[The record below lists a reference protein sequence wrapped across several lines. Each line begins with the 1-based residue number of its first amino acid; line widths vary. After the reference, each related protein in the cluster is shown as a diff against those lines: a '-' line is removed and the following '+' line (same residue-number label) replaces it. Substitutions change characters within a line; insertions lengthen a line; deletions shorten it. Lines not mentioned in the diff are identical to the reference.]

1 VGDLPAILG
10 GLPVRRDQSWPEWP
24 QFGEAEREL
33 LASTLE
39 SGRWSAARGHLAADF
54 ANEFAA
60 FQGARHGLALANG
73 SCSLEVALGAC
84 GIGAGDEVLVPG
96 LTFVTTAI
104 SVLAVNATPVFV
116 DVEPDSL
123 CLDVA
128 AAEAAVTER
137 TRAVIPVH
145 PAGRPCDLDALADLC
160 QRHDLAM
167 VEDCA
172 HAHGSTWR
180 ERGVGSFGSFGS
192 FSFQEGK
199 LITAGEG
206 GVLITSDDDLRAR
219 AWSYANCGRIEGGH
233 RYDHLNYGT
242 NLRMTEWQGAV
253 LQAQLRRLP
262 EQNRVRGERADLL
275 DAELTKIPGL
285 RPQGGDARIGSRG
298 RYAYVFHYDPAEFN
312 GLPVSGLVAALRHEG
327 ILAGE
332 SYPSLNTLRVFR
344 EGRFGQRLP
353 KGAPRPDYGSV
364 RLPNAEHAAANTVWL
379 DHRMLLA
386 EPDDVRGILTAL
398 EKIRNRSRAVKLRT
412 GRAVSSAG
420 RILRAVRRG
429 RTTH

>member
-1 VGDLPAILG
+1 MADLPAILG
-10 GLPVRRDQSWPEWP
+10 GPPVRHNQSWPEWP
-24 QFGEAEREL
+24 QLGDAEREL

-39 SGRWSAARGHLAADF
+39 SGRWSSARGHLAAEL

-60 FQGARHGLALANG
+60 FQGARYGLPLVNG
-73 SCSLEVALGAC
+73 SCSLEVALAAC
-84 GIGAGDEVLVPG
+84 GIGSGDEVLVPG

-104 SVLAVNATPVFV
+104 SVLAVNAIPIFV
-116 DVEPDSL
+116 DVEPASL
-123 CLDVA
+123 CLDA
-128 AAEAAVTER
+128 SAAEAAVTDR

-145 PAGRPCDLDALADLC
+145 LAGRPCDLDALGDLC
-160 QRHDLAM
+160 ERHGLAM
-167 VEDCA
+167 IEDCA
-172 HAHGSTWR
+172 HAHGSRWQ

-206 GVLITSDDDLRAR
+206 GALITDDEELRRR

-233 RYDHLNYGT
+233 RYDHVNYGT

-262 EQNRVRGERADLL
+262 EQNRVRDQRADLL

-285 RPQGGDARIGSRG
+285 RPQSSDPRITSRG
-298 RYAYVFHYDPAEFN
+298 RYAYVFHHDPSEFS
-312 GLPVSGLVAALRHEG
+312 GLPVAGLVAALRHEG

-332 SYPSLNTLRVFR
+332 AYPSLNTLGVFR

-353 KGAPRPDYGSV
+353 EGSPRPDYGSV
-364 RLPNAEHAAANTVWL
+364 RLPNAEDAAAHTVWL

-386 EPDDVRGILTAL
+386 EPDDVLDIVRAL
-398 EKIRNRSRAVKLRT
+398 EKISDRSRAVRLRT
-412 GRAVSSAG
+412 SKTVTSVGRVF
-420 RILRAVRRG
+420 RRYRRA
-429 RTTH
+429 

>member
-1 VGDLPAILG
+1 MGDLPAIIG
-10 GLPVRRDQSWPEWP
+10 GPPVRNQSWPEWP
-24 QFGEAEREL
+24 QHGDAEREL

-39 SGRWSAARGHLAADF
+39 SGRWSGARGDLAAEF
-54 ANEFAA
+54 ASEFAA
-60 FQGARHGLALANG
+60 FQGARHGLPLANG
-73 SCSLEVALGAC
+73 SCSLEVALAAC

-104 SVLAVNATPVFV
+104 SVLAVNAIPVLV

-123 CLDVA
+123 CLDVG
-128 AAEAAVTER
+128 AAETAVTAR

-145 PAGRPCDLDALADLC
+145 LAGRPCDLDALGDFCA
-160 QRHDLAM
+160 RHGLAM
-167 VEDCA
+167 IEDCA
-172 HAHGSTWR
+172 HAHGSRWR

-206 GVLITSDDDLRAR
+206 GALTTDDEELRGR
-219 AWSYANCGRIEGGH
+219 AWSYANCGRVEGGH
-233 RYDHLNYGT
+233 RYDHVNYGT

-262 EQNRVRGERADLL
+262 EQNRLREERAGLL
-275 DAELTKIPGL
+275 DSEVTKIPGL
-285 RPQGGDARIGSRG
+285 RPQSSDARISSRG
-298 RYAYVFHYDPAEFN
+298 RYAYVFHYDPTEFS

-344 EGRFGQRLP
+344 DARFGQRLP
-353 KGAPRPDYGSV
+353 EGAPQRDYASV
-364 RLPNAEHAAANTVWL
+364 RLPNAEHAAARTVWL

-386 EPDDVRGILTAL
+386 EPDDVFDIVRALTR
-398 EKIRNRSRAVKLRT
+398 IRERSRAVRMRT
-412 GRAVSSAG
+412 SKAVTLGG
-420 RILRAVRRG
+420 RILRRSRRA
-429 RTTH
+429 